1 MPNILPRI
9 AMLVA
14 IVVTI
19 GTHAHADD
27 TPGSAAFFTRL
38 DANQDGQLTADEI
51 AKEHQRL
58 FARLV
63 RSGDAN
69 DDSQLTSEEFTAAL
83 TPSRPEKPIEKQ
95 QDADFPGA
103 KATKWLLL
111 TLDTNRDSRLVA
123 DEIPEEFQRVFE
135 RLVDQIDRD
144 EDDILNRGEIN
155 RGGPQLARQA
165 VQTIERMEI
174 NVDRELAKIAK
185 EQGDRANRFDEA
197 PDMRQAL
204 SDPSNARE
212 FFDRL
217 DENGDGYVTLKEL
230 PDPLRER
237 LSRPFRR
244 ADADGNERLSPEE
257 FATLA
262 RRLGAVAG
270 FMERRSAKPKP

>member
-1 MPNILPRI
+1 MISIPRI
-9 AMLVA
+9 AILIA
-14 IVVTI
+14 ALLSTSSP
-19 GTHAHADD
+19 ARADD
-27 TPGSAAFFTRL
+27 MPSSDALFARL
-38 DANQDGQLTADEI
+38 DTNHDGQLAADEI
-51 AKEHQRL
+51 ADEHQRL

-63 RSGDAN
+63 RSGDTN
-69 DDSQLTSEEFTAAL
+69 DDGQLTTKEFTEAL
-83 TPSRPEKPIEKQ
+83 TPSRPEKPIEKP

-111 TLDTNRDSRLVA
+111 TLDTNGDSRLVA
-123 DEIPEEFQRVFE
+123 DEIPEEYQRVFE
-135 RLVDQIDRD
+135 RLADQIDRD
-144 EDDILNRGEIN
+144 EDGILNRGEIN

-165 VQTIERMEI
+165 VQAAERMEI
-174 NVDRELAKIAK
+174 NVERELAKIAK

-212 FFDRL
+212 LFTRL
-217 DENGDGYVTLKEL
+217 DENSDGYVTLEEL

-237 LSRPFRR
+237 LARPFRR
-244 ADADGNERLSPEE
+244 VDADRDKRLSPEE

-270 FMERRSAKPKP
+270 FMERRPAPKP

>member
-1 MPNILPRI
+1 MPNQHIWLTILAVLPLSTS
-9 AMLVA
+9 AY
-14 IVVTI
+14 
-19 GTHAHADD
+19 ADD
-27 TPGSAAFFTRL
+27 MPGSDALFARL
-38 DANQDGQLTADEI
+38 DTNEDGQLAAGEI
-51 AKEHQRL
+51 ADEHQRL

-69 DDSQLTSEEFTAAL
+69 DDGQLTTEEFIDAL
-83 TPSRPEKPIEKQ
+83 TPSRPEKPIEKR

-111 TLDTNRDSRLVA
+111 LLDTNRDSRLVA

-135 RLVDQIDRD
+135 RLVDLIDRD
-144 EDDILNRGEIN
+144 EDGILNRGEIN

-165 VQTIERMEI
+165 VQAAERMEI

-204 SDPSNARE
+204 SDPESARE
-212 FFDRL
+212 FFNRL
-217 DENGDGYVTLKEL
+217 DENGDGYVTLEEL

-244 ADADGNERLSPEE
+244 ADADSDERLSPKE

-262 RRLGAVAG
+262 RRLGAIAG
-270 FMERRSAKPKP
+270 FMERRPAAEPKP